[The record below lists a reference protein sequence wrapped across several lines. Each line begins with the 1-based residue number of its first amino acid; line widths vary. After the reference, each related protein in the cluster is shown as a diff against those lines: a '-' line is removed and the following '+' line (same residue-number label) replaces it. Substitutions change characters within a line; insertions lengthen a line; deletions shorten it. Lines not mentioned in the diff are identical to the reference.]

1 MSSEQNL
8 KQKIMRRFI
17 EEEFLTP
24 VELAEVPRDVELL
37 VAQEMIKIIDK
48 IFTRADQ
55 ENFLDKLQAYRT
67 NLLTQKVNER
77 RLLGKTLTQDGVTYM
92 LAILCKIV

>member
-24 VELAEVPRDVELL
+24 VELAEAPRDVELL

-55 ENFLDKLQAYRT
+55 ENFLDKL
-67 NLLTQKVNER
+67 
-77 RLLGKTLTQDGVTYM
+77 
-92 LAILCKIV
+92 

>member
-55 ENFLDKLQAYRT
+55 ENFLDKL
-67 NLLTQKVNER
+67 
-77 RLLGKTLTQDGVTYM
+77 
-92 LAILCKIV
+92 